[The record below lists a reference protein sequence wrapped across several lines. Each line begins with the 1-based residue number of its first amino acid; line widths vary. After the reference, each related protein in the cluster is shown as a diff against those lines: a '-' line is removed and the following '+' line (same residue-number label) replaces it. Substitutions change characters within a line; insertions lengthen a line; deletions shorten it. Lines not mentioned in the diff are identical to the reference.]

1 MLGLVVSIG
10 AVGLLVWRG
19 MRRSLGPAESETGE
33 RKKLASLKAKGRWK
47 LDEAEDGLVLA
58 RRYNDAAAAKTF
70 AVAVAALRK
79 RRVKI

>member
-19 MRRSLGPAESETGE
+19 MRRSLASSDSETSD
-33 RKKLASLKAKGRWK
+33 RKKLAVLKAQGRWK
-47 LDEAEDGLVLA
+47 LDEAEDGYVLA
-58 RRYNDAAAAKTF
+58 RRYGDAVSAKKF
-70 AVAVAALRK
+70 AVAIVELRK

>member
-19 MRRSLGPAESETGE
+19 MKRSLAPAQDESGD
-33 RKKLASLKAKGRWK
+33 RKKLAALKAKGRWK

-58 RRYNDAAAAKTF
+58 RRYNDAAAAKVF
-70 AVAVAALRK
+70 AVAVATLRK
-79 RRVKI
+79 RRVRI